1 MPFAPTWTQLQIT
14 ILSQERER
22 LMPCNTSMW
31 NLKYST
37 NDPICETAAEQT
49 WLPNGRQVGEGW
61 TRNLVLGNVKYYT

>member
-22 LMPCNTSMW
+22 LMPCSTSMW

-37 NDPICETAAEQT
+37 NDPICETAAERRGCQM
-49 WLPNGRQVGEGW
+49 EG
-61 TRNLVLGNVKYYT
+61 K